1 MTVAQALVLRR
12 SLQGRLEAA
21 TTLAAIARML
31 VAAAALGGV
40 AWVTWMGLD
49 EILGRSLPAQLV
61 SVGTGIAAGGLVY
74 AGAVLLLRVPEA
86 RRIERMVEARLR
98 RRQQS

>member
-1 MTVAQALVLRR
+1 
-12 SLQGRLEAA
+12 
-21 TTLAAIARML
+21 
-31 VAAAALGGV
+31 
-40 AWVTWMGLD
+40 
-49 EILGRSLPAQLV
+49 
-61 SVGTGIAAGGLVY
+61 VGTGIAAGGLVY